1 VKTAI
6 SIGNFDAVHQGH
18 IAIVRAARACVGS
31 GGQVEIWTFDPPPVS
46 VLDPSVQLHR
56 LTTFQERTTL
66 LLEAGADGVR
76 KIIPTS
82 ELLAQSPDAFIE
94 RVVEESHPDFI
105 VEGKGFQ
112 FGKNRAGNAD
122 TLHALGDQ
130 FGFSLVEVEPVV
142 VGLSDGEHRASS
154 TLVRSLLLEGR
165 VNDAARMLGREC
177 MVTGIVTKGDQR
189 GREMGVPTANLSQ
202 VGTMLPEDG
211 IYAGSAEVGGKKYTA
226 AISIGTNPTFGEHER
241 VLEAHLISFEGD
253 LEHYGWP
260 LTVTISHW
268 IREQV
273 TFDTM
278 ETLKEQIE
286 ADIQVAINRIE
297 STQ

>member
-1 VKTAI
+1 
-6 SIGNFDAVHQGH
+6 
-18 IAIVRAARACVGS
+18 
-31 GGQVEIWTFDPPPVS
+31 
-46 VLDPSVQLHR
+46 
-56 LTTFQERTTL
+56 
-66 LLEAGADGVR
+66 
-76 KIIPTS
+76 
-82 ELLAQSPDAFIE
+82 
-94 RVVEESHPDFI
+94 
-105 VEGKGFQ
+105 
-112 FGKNRAGNAD
+112 
-122 TLHALGDQ
+122 
-130 FGFSLVEVEPVV
+130 
-142 VGLSDGEHRASS
+142 
-154 TLVRSLLLEGR
+154 
-165 VNDAARMLGREC
+165 
-177 MVTGIVTKGDQR
+177 
-189 GREMGVPTANLSQ
+189 MGVPTANLSQ

>member
-1 VKTAI
+1 
-6 SIGNFDAVHQGH
+6 
-18 IAIVRAARACVGS
+18 
-31 GGQVEIWTFDPPPVS
+31 
-46 VLDPSVQLHR
+46 
-56 LTTFQERTTL
+56 
-66 LLEAGADGVR
+66 
-76 KIIPTS
+76 
-82 ELLAQSPDAFIE
+82 
-94 RVVEESHPDFI
+94 
-105 VEGKGFQ
+105 
-112 FGKNRAGNAD
+112 
-122 TLHALGDQ
+122 
-130 FGFSLVEVEPVV
+130 
-142 VGLSDGEHRASS
+142 
-154 TLVRSLLLEGR
+154 
-165 VNDAARMLGREC
+165 
-177 MVTGIVTKGDQR
+177 
-189 GREMGVPTANLSQ
+189 
-202 VGTMLPEDG
+202 MLPEDG